1 MKISSVRSDVVVV
14 GGGIGGICA
23 AISAARDG
31 QNVSLI
37 EKNSFLGGQLGLPFC
52 KSFEDQNFTPQVY
65 KRDSGLINELWE
77 KLFKY
82 NDEGTFVGQ
91 SRVLLDWVHSELRVR
106 LFLKTE
112 LQSVEVTKGKIERI
126 LTKESSGNIHQAF
139 LAKYFI
145 DCTGRGKIAELA
157 NIPGEKGV
165 DQKEQFLHAKADS
178 AHLNEVSL
186 ATLVRIE
193 KSDRKTDF
201 VSPDWV
207 KIKWEDNQIT
217 ARLNLMESLDS
228 DLAGDHLIEWEG
240 ISSDKNLDSFS
251 VAFAAWDFLKNR
263 SPIKD
268 VIANY
273 RLVNVSEDLVR
284 PLAFRTEGMSKINLE
299 DLAGDSFS
307 ANSIAIARIPIP
319 QNFSRLL
326 SLQDTL
332 PLTKPFS
339 IPFGAL
345 YTNFCKNLFLVGSSA
360 SSSELASRSLGLPS
374 CVAQMGTA
382 CGMIASI
389 CIEKNRLPK
398 TLASKGYF
406 DELERRFYR
415 RNHASSTSGYEDSDN
430 LATEAK
436 VSASSTL
443 NNWPN
448 TTSPVGQTLITKRCL
463 LQFPVTSGK
472 IEKLRFHTNSKVE
485 QSLSLKLFEG
495 TGFQKSIPGSCLL
508 SDSIR
513 VNEKTNLVEW
523 ISGIQ
528 ECRNGWYFLEII
540 SEFGIEVA
548 LHDNG
553 PVGYV
558 FHSKRTT
565 TPGSKTKYL
574 SDYEALITQTP
585 ALSLSPK
592 VEVEPTPQVYLPE
605 NVLNHAFRPDNLPNL
620 WISKPTDFKYPEFIE
635 LEWDEIKS
643 ISCVEIS
650 FDPSY
655 EFLYPSKPT
664 TMEDKNFKSLVKNY
678 RLYATGEE
686 KKSQLLVDVS
696 DNQFAFRS
704 HSFDPLEVKGIELEI
719 ISTHGL
725 DRAQVYQIRVY
736 A

>member
-165 DQKEQFLHAKADS
+165 DQKEQLLHAKADS

-345 YTNFCKNLFLVGSSA
+345 YTNFCKNLLLVGSSA

-415 RNHASSTSGYEDSDN
+415 RNHASSTSDYEDSDN
-430 LATEAK
+430 IATEAK

-448 TTSPVGQTLITKRCL
+448 TESQVEQTLTTERCL

-472 IEKLRFHTNSKVE
+472 IEKLRFHANSKVE

-523 ISGIQ
+523 ISEIQ

-540 SEFGIEVA
+540 SKFGIQVA
-548 LHDNG
+548 LHGNG

-592 VEVEPTPQVYLPE
+592 VEVEPIPQVYLPE
-605 NVLNHAFRPDNLPNL
+605 NVLNHSFRPDNLPNL

-686 KKSQLLVDVS
+686 KKSQLLVDVC
-696 DNQFAFRS
+696 DNQVAFRS
-704 HSFDPLEVKGIELEI
+704 HSFDPVEVKGIELEI

>member
-126 LTKESSGNIHQAF
+126 LTKESSGNMHQAF

-145 DCTGRGKIAELA
+145 DCSGRGKIAELA

-165 DQKEQFLHAKADS
+165 DQKEQLLHAKADS
-178 AHLNEVSL
+178 AHLNDVSL

-345 YTNFCKNLFLVGSSA
+345 YTNFVKNLLLVGSSA

-415 RNHASSTSGYEDSDN
+415 RNHASSTSDYEDSDN
-430 LATEAK
+430 IATEAK

-448 TTSPVGQTLITKRCL
+448 TESQVEQTLTTERCL
-463 LQFPVTSGK
+463 LQFPVTSDK
-472 IEKLRFHTNSKVE
+472 IEKLRFHANSKVE

-548 LHDNG
+548 LHENG

-686 KKSQLLVDVS
+686 KKSQLLVDVC
-696 DNQFAFRS
+696 DNQVAFRS
-704 HSFDPLEVKGIELEI
+704 HSFDPVEVKGIELEI

>member
-157 NIPGEKGV
+157 NILGEKGV

-178 AHLNEVSL
+178 AHLNEVSI

-228 DLAGDHLIEWEG
+228 AMAGDHLIEWEG

-284 PLAFRTEGMSKINLE
+284 PLAFRTEGMSRINLE

-345 YTNFCKNLFLVGSSA
+345 YTNFCKNLLLVGSSA

-415 RNHASSTSGYEDSDN
+415 RNHASSTSDYEDSDN
-430 LATEAK
+430 IATEAK

-448 TTSPVGQTLITKRCL
+448 TESQVEQTLTTERCL

-472 IEKLRFHTNSKVE
+472 IEKLRFHANSKVE

-523 ISGIQ
+523 ISEIQ

-540 SEFGIEVA
+540 SKFGIEVE
-548 LHDNG
+548 LHENG

-558 FHSKRTT
+558 FHRERSIS
-565 TPGSKTKYL
+565 PGSKTKYL

-686 KKSQLLVDVS
+686 KKSQLLVDVC
-696 DNQFAFRS
+696 DNQVAFRS
-704 HSFDPLEVKGIELEI
+704 HSFDPVEVKGIELEI

>member
-126 LTKESSGNIHQAF
+126 LTKESSGNMHQAF

-145 DCTGRGKIAELA
+145 DCTGRGKVAELS

-178 AHLNEVSL
+178 AHLNEVSI

-284 PLAFRTEGMSKINLE
+284 PLAFRTEGMSKINLD

-345 YTNFCKNLFLVGSSA
+345 YTNFCKNLLLVGSSA

-374 CVAQMGTA
+374 CEAQMGTA

-430 LATEAK
+430 IATEAK

-448 TTSPVGQTLITKRCL
+448 TESQVEQTLTTERCL
-463 LQFPVTSGK
+463 LQFPITSGK
-472 IEKLRFHTNSKVE
+472 IEKLRFHANSKVE
-485 QSLSLKLFEG
+485 QSLSIKLFEG

-523 ISGIQ
+523 ISEIQ
-528 ECRNGWYFLEII
+528 KCRNGWYFLEII

-678 RLYATGEE
+678 RLYATGEG
-686 KKSQLLVDVS
+686 KKSQLLVDVR
-696 DNQFAFRS
+696 DNQVAFRS
-704 HSFDPLEVKGIELEI
+704 HSFDPVEVKGIELEI
-719 ISTHGL
+719 ISTDGL